1 MKFTETPLAGAFV
14 IELEKRGDERGWFA
28 RAFCEREYAAQ
39 GLNHRIVQANTSF
52 SAIKGTLRGMHYQLA
67 PMAEDKIF
75 RCIRGAIFDA
85 IIDLRPESPTFLKT
99 FTVELTAENR
109 LALYIPKGFAHGFMT
124 LVENTEVFYFV
135 TEFYSPKHER
145 GIRYNDPKFGICWPM
160 EPAVIS
166 DKDRN
171 LRDFDPQTH
180 LK

>member
-1 MKFTETPLAGAFV
+1 MKFIETPLKGAFI
-14 IELEKRGDERGWFA
+14 IELEKRGDDRGWFA
-28 RAFCEREYAAQ
+28 RAFCTREFQAH
-39 GLNHRIVQANTSF
+39 GLNHQIVQANTSF

-67 PMAEDKIF
+67 PMTEDKIF
-75 RCIRGAIFDA
+75 RSIRGGIFDA
-85 IIDLRPESPTFLKT
+85 IIDLRPESPTYLKH

-124 LVENTEVFYFV
+124 LAENTEVFYFV
-135 TEFYSPKHER
+135 TEFYSPELER
-145 GIRYNDPKFGICWPM
+145 GIPYNDPQFGIRWPM

-171 LRDFDPQTH
+171 LKNFNPATH